1 MVGRA
6 GLFRTSCPAP
16 PSEAMLSIFKFVPD
30 KFVELADS
38 HPARLKSAN
47 DDWIIRS

>member
-6 GLFRTSCPAP
+6 GLFRTSCPTP
-16 PSEAMLSIFKFVPD
+16 PSEAMLRMFKFVPD
-30 KFVELADS
+30 KFVEHPGS